1 VGLGQLLH
9 IHPARPLGLRE
20 PSVNGP
26 DSRARHRIALRLLP
40 LLYLMYV
47 VCFIDRVNVS
57 FANLRM
63 SVDLGL
69 SDTAY
74 GLGVGFFALG
84 YILFE
89 IPGAVIVERWSARKW
104 FARIMIT
111 WGLFTILTAFVRTVP
126 QFYAVRFLVGL
137 AEASFFPGV
146 IVYLTHWFIAAD
158 RAKAI
163 AGFFTGLPTAAIAGS
178 LLAGWLLGI
187 HWLGLAGW
195 RWLFIVEGVP
205 PIALGVI
212 GLRYLTDRPEEA
224 RWLPA
229 DERQWLVQQL
239 ASEAAVKEQ
248 KDSVIKAFAD
258 RRVLLL
264 TVGWFC
270 ALCGAQGSLFFLPSF
285 LKRLS
290 GLPDPA
296 VAFLVALPG
305 VAAMIGMLVN
315 AWHTDRTGERRW
327 HAVLPLCC
335 AGIAYIL
342 LASGTH
348 SLAVNIVLL
357 TAGVAFLYSSYPPL
371 WAMPTLILRG
381 TTAAAGLGLIN
392 SIGQLGGLVGPYTV
406 GSLNDRTGGLTAA
419 FCFIAACYVATAVL
433 VAGAG
438 AATASRFRVRPT
450 VAALKPTH

>member
-1 VGLGQLLH
+1 
-9 IHPARPLGLRE
+9 
-20 PSVNGP
+20 
-26 DSRARHRIALRLLP
+26 
-40 LLYLMYV
+40 MYV

-57 FANLRM
+57 FAKLRM

-74 GLGVGFFALG
+74 GLGVGFFVLG

-111 WGLFTILTAFVRTVP
+111 WGLFTILTALVRTVP

-146 IVYLTHWFIAAD
+146 IVYLTHWFTAAD

-163 AGFFTGLPTAAIAGS
+163 AGFFTGLPTAAIVGS
-178 LLAGWLLGI
+178 LLAGWLLGV

-195 RWLFIVEGVP
+195 RWLFIIEGVP
-205 PIALGVI
+205 PIVLGLI
-212 GLRYLTDRPEEA
+212 GLRCLTDRPEEA

-239 ASEAAVKEQ
+239 ACEAAAKAQEG
-248 KDSVIKAFAD
+248 SVIKAFAD

-290 GLPDPA
+290 GFPDPA

-315 AWHTDRTGERRW
+315 AWHTDRTGELRW

-335 AGIAYIL
+335 AGIAYAL

-371 WAMPTLILRG
+371 WATPTLILRG
-381 TTAAAGLGLIN
+381 TTAAASLGLIN

-419 FCFIAACYVATAVL
+419 FWFIAACYIATATL
-433 VAGAG
+433 VAAAC
-438 AATASRFRVRPT
+438 AATVSRVREHPA
-450 VAALKPTH
+450 VAAFKPAR

>member
-1 VGLGQLLH
+1 MRLRELLH
-9 IHPARPLGLRE
+9 IDPASTPPASRQM
-20 PSVNGP
+20 NGP
-26 DSRARHRIALRLLP
+26 GTRARLRIALRLLP

-63 SVDLGL
+63 SVDIGL

-84 YILFE
+84 YILLE

-146 IVYLTHWFIAAD
+146 IVYLTHWFTAAD

-163 AGFFTGLPTAAIAGS
+163 AGFFTGLPTAAIVGS

-195 RWLFIVEGVP
+195 RWLFIVEGAP
-205 PIALGVI
+205 PIALGLI

-239 ASEAAVKEQ
+239 ASEAAAKQQQE
-248 KDSVIKAFAD
+248 DSVTKAFAD

-305 VAAMIGMLVN
+305 IAAMIGMLAN

-335 AGIAYIL
+335 AGTAYL
-342 LASGTH
+342 VLASGTH
-348 SLAVNIVLL
+348 SLAVNAAVL

-371 WAMPTLILRG
+371 WAMPTVILRG
-381 TTAAAGLGLIN
+381 TTAAASLGLIN
-392 SIGQLGGLVGPYTV
+392 SLGQLGGLVGPYTV

-419 FCFIAACYVATAVL
+419 FCFIAACYAAAAAL
-433 VAGAG
+433 VAGTG
-438 AATASRFRVRPT
+438 ASTAPRVRERPA
-450 VAALKPTH
+450 VAALKPTR